1 MSLDEFREFSNGMIQ
16 KIRDKRQKELEVI
29 HMKLN
34 DYRQYNY
41 EDFDVRKKGD
51 HYESYNKKTGKKLF
65 EACTWTEAWEDL
77 KEEFLVRA

>member
-1 MSLDEFREFSNGMIQ
+1 MSLEEFREFSEGMIH
-16 KIRDKRQKELEVI
+16 KIREEREKKLEVI

-34 DYRQYNY
+34 DHRQYNY

-51 HYESYNKKTGKKLF
+51 HFESYNKRTEKKLF